1 MVNKKC
7 VFDISNVKSHPYNFC
22 IAPPDEIAKRYSSV
36 QYKDV
41 PGNIEDC
48 DEWGT
53 KCIDSYG
60 NTMIQYLAN
69 GSLGKVKNILS
80 TDCRYEYG
88 DKYAIKTDHKCM
100 YTTEDGKKQEVTR
113 YRYINNTR
121 YKYSKS
127 WDDHEYEGCK
137 ISDINGGGLIAPIF
151 GSAVPKIVQS
161 ISLNNIFQTNIPECK
176 KVNLKCSV
184 FDKEKNKM
192 YQDKTEDIYIPV
204 DELSRI
210 NENENASHEDPGFN
224 KSTYCENYKDN
235 FSNLE
240 QAKKLFNS
248 QNNQLNYDENINNI
262 YYLLLSLL
270 LIYLLF
276 KLVNKKR

>member
-7 VFDISNVKSHPYNFC
+7 VFDINDVKSHPYNFC

-41 PGNIEDC
+41 SGNIEDC

-69 GSLGKVKNILS
+69 GSLGIVKNILS
-80 TDCRYEYG
+80 SDCRYEYG
-88 DKYAIKTDHKCM
+88 DKYAIKTEHKCM
-100 YTTEDGKKQEVTR
+100 YDGKEVPR

-121 YKYSKS
+121 YKYSKGIET
-127 WDDHEYEGCK
+127 EYEGCK
-137 ISDINGGGLIAPIF
+137 ISDICGGGLIAPIF
-151 GSAVPKIVQS
+151 GSAVPKMIPQT
-161 ISLNNIFQTNIPECK
+161 LFFKNIFQYEIPECK

-192 YQDKTEDIYIPV
+192 YSGKTEDIYIPAN
-204 DELSRI
+204 ELSRI
-210 NENENASHEDPGFN
+210 NENERVSGDKNNFN

-240 QAKKLFNS
+240 EAKKLFNS

-270 LIYLLF
+270 IIYLLF
-276 KLVNKKR
+276 KLLNKKR